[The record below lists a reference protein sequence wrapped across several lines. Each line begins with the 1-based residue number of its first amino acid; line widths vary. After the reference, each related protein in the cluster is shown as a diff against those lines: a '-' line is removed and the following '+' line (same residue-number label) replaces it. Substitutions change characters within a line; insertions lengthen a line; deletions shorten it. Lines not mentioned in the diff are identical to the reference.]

1 MADEKQT
8 ATSFGL
14 MKYVHLTFVAGAVVG
29 GWLLSNIVHSVWTS
43 LNLTW
48 VQVPAPS
55 LPLSIVGGSGIA
67 VAFALYLWRHSQV
80 NRIVVEIVTELSKVT
95 WPTRKELSSST
106 IVVIVVSIIAALIL
120 GAFDAFWSWVTG
132 FIY

>member
-14 MKYVHLTFVAGAVVG
+14 MKYVHLTFVAGAVIG
-29 GWLLSNIVHSVWTS
+29 GWLFSNIIQTVWTS
-43 LNLTW
+43 LNLAW
-48 VQVPAPS
+48 VQVPAPN
-55 LPLSIVGGSGIA
+55 LGLSVISGAA
-67 VAFALYLWRHSQV
+67 VAVALALYLWRNPQV
-80 NRIVVEIVTELSKVT
+80 NKLVVEIVTELSKVT
-95 WPTRKELSSST
+95 WPTKKELSSST
-106 IVVIVVSIIAALIL
+106 IVVIVVSVIAALIL